1 MNTLILKDIIKGDE
15 LRIASILEKY
25 NSCDGMVKQISQAI
39 EILETHCVQ
48 YGLSMSINGEL
59 LTGERKEFEELQT
72 KYYELEARHEYS
84 KAVNKKNTR
93 EVANLRRDLKN
104 LKEKVKH
111 GRKNK

>member
-1 MNTLILKDIIKGDE
+1 MNTSELKDIIKGDE

-39 EILETHCVQ
+39 GTLETHCVQ
-48 YGLSMSINGEL
+48 YGLSVEVNGEL
-59 LTGERKEFEELQT
+59 LVGEKKEFKELQS

-84 KAVNKKNTR
+84 KEVNQKNIMRIADLKK
-93 EVANLRRDLKN
+93 EVKNLR
-104 LKEKVKH
+104 EQVKH